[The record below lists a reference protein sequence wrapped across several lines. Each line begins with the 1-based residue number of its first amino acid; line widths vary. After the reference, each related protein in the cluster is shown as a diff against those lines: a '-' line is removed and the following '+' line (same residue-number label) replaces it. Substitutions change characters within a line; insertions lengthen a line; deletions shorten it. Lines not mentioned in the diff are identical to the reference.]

1 MVVGGEFSFIV
12 SGLVLVG
19 GWEGDRQVKGESKNK
34 NNVGSKTKRDH
45 QKNNQ
50 IKEGV
55 F

>member
-12 SGLVLVG
+12 SGLGLVG